1 MLEGEIMTVLGE
13 GLFLFQLPMSRVQG
27 RGTLG
32 LALETDHAAG
42 SPCFNKEDGMEW
54 A

>member
-1 MLEGEIMTVLGE
+1 MTVLGV
-13 GLFLFQLPMSRVQG
+13 GLFLFHLPVSSVQG

-42 SPCFNKEDGMEW
+42 SPCFNKEERMEW